1 MTASMNGTAARAPV
15 EAEAS
20 PMRVM
25 PVLNP
30 NHAHTVLA
38 EVLERV
44 NSRDGRRYLTGHVG
58 STKILIVPTGVISR
72 GEPVWQTIV
81 GEVALAQLFER
92 ADQAGRPYLIGRV
105 GSAKLLVVLTEAVV
119 GREPVWRAILEEGF
133 YAERNGTAMARGLED

>member
-1 MTASMNGTAARAPV
+1 MPTPMTNGPAARAPA

-44 NSRDGRRYLTGHVG
+44 ISRDGRRYLIGHMG
-58 STKILIVPTGVISR
+58 PTKILIVSTGVISR
-72 GEPVWQTIV
+72 GQPVWQV
-81 GEVALAQLFER
+81 
-92 ADQAGRPYLIGRV
+92 
-105 GSAKLLVVLTEAVV
+105 
-119 GREPVWRAILEEGF
+119 ILEEGF